1 MKPIKKYSYIK
12 IKMKLTKKQMIL
24 YVGHN
29 CLDFDELCFTC
40 ISWKEWNKSKNL
52 TVSVDKAALLD
63 ALTTGVL

>member
-1 MKPIKKYSYIK
+1 MRTTKKYSYIK
-12 IKMKLTKKQMIL
+12 IKMKVTKKQMIL
-24 YVGHN
+24 YVGDN

-63 ALTTGVL
+63 ALTTGLL

>member
-1 MKPIKKYSYIK
+1 MKRIKKYSHIK

-24 YVGHN
+24 YVGDN

>member
-1 MKPIKKYSYIK
+1 MRTTKKYSYIK

-24 YVGHN
+24 YVGDN
-29 CLDFDELCFTC
+29 CLDFVELCFTC

>member
-1 MKPIKKYSYIK
+1 MRTTKKYSYIK
-12 IKMKLTKKQMIL
+12 IKMKVTKKQMIL
-24 YVGHN
+24 YVGDN